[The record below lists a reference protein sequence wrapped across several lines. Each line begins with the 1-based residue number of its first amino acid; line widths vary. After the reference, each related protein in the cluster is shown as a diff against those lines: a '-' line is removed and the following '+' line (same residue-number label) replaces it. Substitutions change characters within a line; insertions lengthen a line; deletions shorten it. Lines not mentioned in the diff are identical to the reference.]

1 MILAYLRE
9 RIPLS
14 FFGPLALV
22 LAGCALAWPP
32 HPVEL
37 AVTALAALFLL
48 AQFRI
53 WDDLADRRSDAEA
66 HPDRVLV
73 KAATHHSLTGL
84 AFALMTL
91 NAMIASQRGLSSF
104 AVLVALHA
112 ALGGYY
118 LLRQHRTVLS
128 DQVLLGKYP
137 AFVLILAGERLITA
151 PAPLGLT
158 AAAIYVAAS
167 AYEAWHDP
175 LSPLAQL
182 MGDRS

>member
-22 LAGCALAWPP
+22 LTACAVAWPP

-48 AQFRI
+48 AQFRV
-53 WDDLADRRSDAEA
+53 WDDLADRRIDAAA

-73 KAATHHSLTGL
+73 KAETHRPLLGLVFSLTVI
-84 AFALMTL
+84 
-91 NAMIASQRGLSSF
+91 NATVAAQRGFSSV
-104 AVLVALHA
+104 ALLVALHA
-112 ALGGYY
+112 GLGGYY
-118 LLRQHRTVLS
+118 LLRRHRTVLS
-128 DQVLLGKYP
+128 DQLLLGKYP
-137 AFVLILAGERLITA
+137 AFVLILAGERLTTA
-151 PAPLGLT
+151 PLPLGLT
-158 AAAIYVAAS
+158 AAGVYVAAS

-182 MGDRS
+182 MGGRS